1 MAIGDPRSKV
11 DVQVVL
17 QVVLQGL
24 LLLLPGHAV
33 GQAVEPVAATEHDA
47 VRVVALVTTSPRSVS
62 PEPVPTTESTLRLA
76 AQQALWPADIV
87 RLSADYLRLYPQQPW
102 AADADRIHQR
112 ARWTAGLLQQ
122 ADVQLYRSAFDA
134 RGGSAEHTDELRLA
148 ALGDPAATWR
158 IAQRLPA
165 RDGSLR
171 RHVGWLQYAASLGS
185 DEAAY
190 ALALHYRRDAQ
201 PLLAARYEARAIAL
215 GFQPP
220 PALDHRR
227 R

>member
-62 PEPVPTTESTLRLA
+62 PEPVPTESTLRLA

-134 RGGSAEHTDELRLA
+134 RGVGAEHTDELRLA

>member
-1 MAIGDPRSKV
+1 MAMGDLRSKV
-11 DVQVVL
+11 GAQWML
-17 QVVLQGL
+17 LGL
-24 LLLLPGHAV
+24 LMPV
-33 GQAVEPVAATEHDA
+33 PCQVAAQAGAPVGTGEQ
-47 VRVVALVTTSPRSVS
+47 VALRVATLASPLAGAAALD
-62 PEPVPTTESTLRLA
+62 PVDAESTLRQA
-76 AQQALWPADIV
+76 TQQALWPADIA
-87 RLSADYLRLYPQQPW
+87 RLSADYLRRYPQQGW
-102 AADADRIHQR
+102 AADADRLHQR
-112 ARWTAGLLQQ
+112 AAFTADLLQQ
-122 ADVQLYRSAFDA
+122 ADVQLFRQAFDA
-134 RGGSAEHTDELRLA
+134 RGASAEQADDLRLA
-148 ALGDPAATWR
+148 ALGDPVASWR

-171 RHVGWLQYAASLGS
+171 RHVGWLQYAARLGS

-220 PALDHRR
+220 LALDHRR

>member
-33 GQAVEPVAATEHDA
+33 GQAIEPVAATEHDA
-47 VRVVALVTTSPRSVS
+47 VHVVALVATSPRSVS
-62 PEPVPTTESTLRLA
+62 PEPVPTESTLRLA

-134 RGGSAEHTDELRLA
+134 RGVGAEHTDELRLA

-171 RHVGWLQYAASLGS
+171 RHVGWLQFAAGLGS

-220 PALDHRR
+220 AALDHRR